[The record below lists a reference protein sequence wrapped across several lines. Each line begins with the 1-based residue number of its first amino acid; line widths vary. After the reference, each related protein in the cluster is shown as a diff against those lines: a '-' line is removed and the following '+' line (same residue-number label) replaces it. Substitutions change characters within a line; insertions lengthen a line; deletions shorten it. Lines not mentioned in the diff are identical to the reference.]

1 MKQLS
6 VSSLD
11 IGNKEPEKQIV
22 PSSENG
28 KKGNSFKFFFL
39 LCSYYNLPSE
49 LEHSYEN
56 SNCYVCVNNKM
67 LMYLL

>member
-11 IGNKEPEKQIV
+11 LGNKEPEKQIV

-28 KKGNSFKFFFL
+28 KKGNSFNFYL
-39 LCSYYNLPSE
+39 LCSYYNLPTA

-56 SNCYVCVNNKM
+56 SYCYVQCM
-67 LMYLL
+67 CE